1 MALSLLQKL
10 EILADAAKYD
20 ASCVSSGGLKRT
32 AGKGVGSVTG
42 QGICHAFTPDGRCVS
57 LLKILLTNFCRYDCA
72 YCVSRRSSNVPR
84 ARFAVDEVVRLTLD
98 LYRRNCIE
106 GLFLSSGIV
115 RSPDDT
121 MSDLVRVARVLRR
134 DHKFRGYIHLKTI
147 PGAAEELIA
156 EAGLYADRLSMNM
169 ELPTELSL
177 KELAPEKSAGEIKRG
192 LASTRAQIEA
202 SRERSTG
209 KARPRRYAPAGQSTQ
224 MVVGADTSSDVVILR
239 TSTQLYASYALQRV
253 YYSAFSPT
261 EHASDRL
268 LPATATPL
276 MREHRL
282 YQADWL
288 LRFYGFALSDIE
300 AALPDGMLDLKV
312 DPKMAWALAHRAFF
326 PLDVNRAS
334 REQLL
339 RVPGLGTRAVDRIIT
354 SRRYGSLRLA
364 GVARLTSSI
373 ARARPFIVT
382 PDWHPGSLLDNSA
395 LAQRLRFEPQQLS
408 LPLA

>member
-1 MALSLLQKL
+1 
-10 EILADAAKYD
+10 
-20 ASCVSSGGLKRT
+20 
-32 AGKGVGSVTG
+32 
-42 QGICHAFTPDGRCVS
+42 
-57 LLKILLTNFCRYDCA
+57 
-72 YCVSRRSSNVPR
+72 
-84 ARFAVDEVVRLTLD
+84 
-98 LYRRNCIE
+98 
-106 GLFLSSGIV
+106 
-115 RSPDDT
+115 
-121 MSDLVRVARVLRR
+121 
-134 DHKFRGYIHLKTI
+134 
-147 PGAAEELIA
+147 
-156 EAGLYADRLSMNM
+156 MNM

-177 KELAPEKSAGEIKRG
+177 KELAPEKSASEIKRG
-192 LASTRAQIEA
+192 LARTRAQIEA
-202 SRERSTG
+202 AREPSPG

-224 MVVGADTSSDVVILR
+224 MVVGADTSSDLVILR
-239 TSTQLYASYALQRV
+239 TSTQLYASYALERV

-268 LPATATPL
+268 LPAAATPL

-312 DPKMAWALAHRAFF
+312 DPKMAWALARRAFF

-339 RVPGLGTRAVDRIIT
+339 RIPGLGTRAVDRIIT
-354 SRRYGSLRLA
+354 ARRHGSLRLA
-364 GVARLTSSI
+364 DVARLTSSI

-382 PDWHPGSLLDNSA
+382 PDWHPGPSLDNSA